1 MQGWTCLYDSVWVR
15 NLFQES
21 AVSGDS
27 VFLEGMRVD
36 LALDWTRTDL
46 FSSANVLGVDVSFEP
61 VVYKAL
67 QVRGQLSP
75 MYHDAIDIAGQ
86 SLTPIEVYP
95 FHMNILYVG
104 HRLTG
109 LRSRELLIGRHSRI
123 WTAQRRLSTTAKSRY
138 VAMP

>member
-46 FSSANVLGVDVSFEP
+46 FSSVNVLGVDVSFEP

-67 QVRGQLSP
+67 QVRCKLSGRSMIQLTLQAKS
-75 MYHDAIDIAGQ
+75 
-86 SLTPIEVYP
+86 STPTEVYLIN
-95 FHMNILYVG
+95 MNISYMD

-109 LRSRELLIGRHSRI
+109 LRSREQVIGRHSRT
-123 WTAQRRLSTTAKSRY
+123 WTAQRRRSTTAKSRY
-138 VAMP
+138 VGMP